1 MPLRDDVLL
10 IDDMIAAA
18 EAVVRYTSG
27 LDEERFCGNKMLCD
41 AVLYEIAVLGE
52 AANGVSR
59 ATAAQHPDI
68 PWSFIAGMRHRV
80 IHGYG
85 SVDLDIVWDTATRH
99 IPALLPQLKGLRI
112 KHARGT

>member
-1 MPLRDDVLL
+1 MLL
-10 IDDMIAAA
+10 VDDMIAAA
-18 EAVVRYTSG
+18 EALVTYTRG
-27 LDEERFCGNKMLCD
+27 VDEKAFSANKMLCD

-52 AANGVSR
+52 AANCVSR
-59 ATAAQHPDI
+59 AMAARHPDI

-99 IPALLPQLKGLRI
+99 IPALLPQLKALRVNTE
-112 KHARGT
+112 GT